1 MGVLIMTTVK
11 DLALYLIDKKEH
23 YPLSDEFI
31 ARYQQSKGGYI
42 AFAHKTGH
50 LVDPQKHEPNQ
61 KWHFFE
67 SWLLRSFQDGTVC
80 WHNNAKKTVYNKI
93 QCPEL
98 LLWFL
103 EAVGVDHSKV
113 ETAKE
118 IAERGKRRKDYPSTI
133 AKGIRGQIAWE
144 DIEDAMKL

>member
-1 MGVLIMTTVK
+1 MTTVK
-11 DLALYLIDKKEH
+11 ELVFFLIDKKEH

-31 ARYQQSKGGYI
+31 ERYQQSNSGYI

-50 LVDPQKHEPNQ
+50 IVDRQKHEPNQ

-80 WHNNAKKTVYNKI
+80 WHNDANKAVYHRI

-98 LLWFL
+98 LLWLL
-103 EAVGVDHSKV
+103 EAAGVDSSAV
-113 ETAKE
+113 EDAKE
-118 IAERGKRRKDYPSTI
+118 IAERGKKRKDRPSTI
-133 AKGIRGQIAWE
+133 AKELRKQVTWE
-144 DIEDAMKL
+144 VIDNAMKS